1 MLHAFSSRQLCLA
14 TATLS
19 FALLNGCSGGN
30 TAATPPPAP
39 APAPSPTP
47 TVSNPF
53 ATTVFLGDSLTA
65 GYQNGSL
72 LDTQQTNGFASLIA
86 QQANFAITLPLIG
99 APGAPAVLQLI
110 SSGLPPVIQ
119 QASGITAGRDNP
131 SAQPTDLAVPGHK
144 LHDLINSA
152 PTLTPKTDDD
162 VMTDL
167 VLGFP
172 IGNSNTQLQEAI
184 ALKPTTVFL
193 WIGNNDALAGVE
205 SGTPSSMTTVA
216 DFTADFTQ
224 LITTLKAQ
232 TSANLVVANIPDVT
246 AIPYLTPSSTIINAF
261 VAFSGLPASYVQ
273 QFFGLTPGELVNAR
287 GVQAIEAEIAELE
300 SGQNPAPLD
309 DSDILTPSE
318 ISTIQATID
327 SYNQVIQQQVSA
339 AGGTLV
345 DMHSYFATLNAGVT
359 INGVSATTTYLGG
372 LFSLDGIHPT
382 NTGYAL
388 LANQFIA
395 AANSKFS
402 LSIAA
407 ANVSGIAAADPL
419 FGSSLKPVS
428 PQLVH
433 IPANAALQADA
444 LIRGWKKK

>member
-30 TAATPPPAP
+30 TAATAP
-39 APAPSPTP
+39 TTPTSPSPTP

-53 ATTVFLGDSLTA
+53 GTTVFLGDSLTA

-110 SSGLPPVIQ
+110 STGLPPIIQ
-119 QASGITAGRDNP
+119 QAPGITAGRDDA
-131 SAQPTDLAVPGHK
+131 SVQPTDLAVPGHK
-144 LHDLINSA
+144 LHDLINAA
-152 PTLTPKTDDD
+152 PTLTPKTDEDI
-162 VMTDL
+162 MTDL

-172 IGNSNTQLQEAI
+172 VGNSNTQLQEAI

-193 WIGNNDALAGVE
+193 WIGNNDALAGIE
-205 SGTPSSMTTVA
+205 SGTPASMTTVA
-216 DFTADFTQ
+216 DFTTDFTQ

-261 VAFSGLPASYVQ
+261 VAFSGLQASVVQ
-273 QFFGLTPGELVNAR
+273 QFLGLTPGELVNAK
-287 GVQAIEAEIAELE
+287 GVQAIEAGISSLQP
-300 SGQNPAPLD
+300 GQNSITLD
-309 DSDILTPSE
+309 DSDILTPDE

-345 DMHSYFATLNAGVT
+345 DMHSYFATLKAGVT
-359 INGVSATTTYLGG
+359 VNGVAASTTYLGG

-395 AANSKFS
+395 AVNAKFS

-407 ANVSGIAAADPL
+407 TNVNGIAAADPL
-419 FGSSLKPVS
+419 FGPSIKPIK

-444 LIRGWKKK
+444 LIRGWKKR